1 MKQIIKHTILL
12 LLLAVINHTVQAQ
25 ISESDVKAAF
35 IERFTRFVEWPEEFA
50 DSTFKIAVIGKNP
63 FNTSLEDLFNK
74 KEVKNQKAEIIYT
87 NNISDLTNVNL
98 VFIAGTEK
106 KRMKEILSAIGEKPI
121 LIISDTEGF
130 CQMGTYINMYID
142 GNHIRYEINVEALE
156 KSGLKVSSR
165 LLASAKI
172 VKTDD

>member
-12 LLLAVINHTVQAQ
+12 LLFAVINQTAQAQ

-35 IERFTRFVEWPEEFA
+35 IERFTRFVEWPEEFE

-63 FNTSLEDLFNK
+63 FNNSLEDLFNNIK
-74 KEVKNQKAEIIYT
+74 VKNQNAEIIYT
-87 NNISDLTNVNL
+87 NNISELTNVNL
-98 VFIAGTEK
+98 IFISGTEK
-106 KRMKEILSAIGEKPI
+106 KRVAEILSAIGEKPI

-130 CQMGTYINMYID
+130 CQLGTSINMYID
-142 GNHIRYEINVEALE
+142 GNNIRYEINKEALE
-156 KSGLKVSSR
+156 KTGLKVSSR

-172 VKTDD
+172 VKTDE